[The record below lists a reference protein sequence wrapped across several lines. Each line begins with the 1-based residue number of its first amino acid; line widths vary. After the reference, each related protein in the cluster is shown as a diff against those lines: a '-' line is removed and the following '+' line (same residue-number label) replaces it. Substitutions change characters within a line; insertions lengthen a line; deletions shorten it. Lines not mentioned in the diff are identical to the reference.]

1 LQTNQI
7 RQAIKQSY
15 EASRGGAPHFRD
27 FYAILEQQPKPDKG
41 LMARLSELDDYGLF
55 SSASDADNL
64 LATTTPSVVC
74 LHRTPSEMLQRAFAS
89 LLFYR
94 IYQEMFLRGLQR
106 RITHAIVFD
115 EAHRASRLKL
125 LATMG
130 KECRKFGLSLL
141 LASQEARDFSPS
153 MYSAVANY
161 LVLRVTDQDAR
172 ALAKNVAP
180 STQAKRVADELKQL
194 PKHEAVFFQ
203 EGQGRSR
210 MLLCDDATLPLQCS
224 EALV

>member
-1 LQTNQI
+1 MMRDIFSGIFPDLGNLQTDQI

-15 EASRGGAPHFRD
+15 EASRGRAPRFRD
-27 FYAILEQQPKPDKG
+27 FYAILEHSPNPTKA
-41 LMARLSELDDYGLF
+41 LWRRLSELDDYGLF
-55 SSASDADNL
+55 SSASDASNL
-64 LATTTPSVVC
+64 LATTTPSIVC
-74 LHRTPSEMLQRAFAS
+74 LHRTPSEMLQLAFAS

-106 RITHAIVFD
+106 RITHAVVFD

-141 LASQEARDFSPS
+141 LAFPGGAPDFSPS

-172 ALAKNVAP
+172 ALAK
-180 STQAKRVADELKQL
+180 D
-194 PKHEAVFFQ
+194 
-203 EGQGRSR
+203 GRSLR
-210 MLLCDDATLPLQCS
+210 ARKTRCRRAEATAQARSDVLPGGS
-224 EALV
+224 